1 MKIMERFYTYT
12 KYIAHLEDE
21 LRTYHSSYTKVYI
34 YGAGR
39 FGCAMKKYLCK
50 RKCDVAGFVVTD
62 VSKEKAEVIEGL
74 PVVGIEEIEESCR
87 AGEIGIILG
96 VSPSFRQEII
106 SLLEGKGIINAYQP
120 DVSLWEHIFHDGRT
134 LSYEEAIYYKEKY
147 PATGIKSANLTDWK
161 SILVVSINN
170 IGDVIMQVPFLR
182 GLRKSCSSGTKIT
195 MIVQPTVASFLH
207 YSGYVDELIEFNM
220 QNQAVDAKD
229 CEEKICNFASEHLSG
244 KKFDAVISLGWYY
257 VLLEQTFLTL
267 VSGAPIRIAYSEHG
281 FPEKSLYNKNND
293 LLQSL
298 AINSP
303 MPEHEVK
310 KNLHMLE
317 VLGGKAD
324 SDELEFWI
332 SEEDKARADLFFNEN
347 RYLQGKKLIAVAPH
361 ANARDRMWNIKKY
374 LELFQRISQAHND
387 VVFLVFG
394 GGGAKDLNDVL
405 EQSNAADRL
414 INLIGRTS
422 IGVMAGILKRCCLYI
437 GSNTGPV
444 HIAAAWGIPSVEIIP
459 HPMDG
464 NPVEYTSP
472 LRYRAWGNKSYVV
485 RPRTALSG
493 CGGSC
498 YARKAHCIE
507 QIRVEEVFAEV
518 EKAMKNI

>member
-1 MKIMERFYTYT
+1 MDYFYTYT
-12 KYIAHLEDE
+12 KYIAHMDDE
-21 LRTYHSSYTKVYI
+21 LLAFYNSYTKVYI

-39 FGCAMKKYLCK
+39 FGCAMRKYLCK
-50 RKCDVAGFVVTD
+50 RKCNVSGFVVTD
-62 VSKEKAEVIEGL
+62 VSKEKGEAIDGL
-74 PVVGIEEIEESCR
+74 PVVGIEEIEELCR
-87 AGEIGIILG
+87 AGEIGIIIG
-96 VSPSFRQEII
+96 VSPAFRQEI
-106 SLLEGKGIINAYQP
+106 SFLLKEKGIINVYQP
-120 DVSLWEHIFHDGRT
+120 DVSLLEHVFHDGRT

-147 PATGIKSANLTDWK
+147 PITSVESVRLSAWN

-182 GLRKSCSSGTKIT
+182 GLRKSCSSSTKIT
-195 MIVQPTVASFLH
+195 MIVQPTVALFLKH
-207 YSGYVDELIEFNM
+207 SGYVDELIVFNM

-229 CEEKICNFASEHLSG
+229 CEKFVCNFASKHLSG
-244 KKFDAVISLGWYY
+244 KKFDVVISLGWYY

-298 AINSP
+298 VINSP
-303 MPEHEVK
+303 KPEHEVR

-324 SDELEFWI
+324 SDKLEFWM
-332 SEEDKARADLFFNEN
+332 SEEDVLKVEDFFNTE
-347 RYLQGKKLIAVAPH
+347 RYLRGKRLIAVAPH
-361 ANARDRMWNIKKY
+361 ANAQDRMWNINNY
-374 LELFQRISQAHND
+374 LELLQRISKAYDD
-387 VVFLVFG
+387 VVFIVFG
-394 GGGAKDLNDVL
+394 GDGAKQLTDVL
-405 EQSNAADRL
+405 EKSHVADRL
-414 INLIGRTS
+414 VNLIGKTS

-437 GSNTGPV
+437 GCNTGPV
-444 HIAAAWGIPSVEIIP
+444 HIAAAWGVSTVEIIP

-464 NPVEYTSP
+464 NPAEYTSP
-472 LRYRAWGNKSYVV
+472 LRYKAWGNKSYVV
-485 RPRTALSG
+485 RPRTALPG

-507 QIRVEEVFAEV
+507 QITVEEAFAEV
-518 EKAMKNI
+518 QKAMKNI